1 MSAHAVSSGPHNM
14 ETTNSP
20 FVTKITAIWRW
31 FQTRKQSSRAAQNLV
46 AMKWDTTYSHG
57 GCIHTEEQWH
67 PWLEYNSNF
76 LKDNEKDKF
85 FVTYVI
91 LMNRGDCCGDRL
103 SPYEISV
110 DGKVCGGKQRR
121 IGQGATSLLWCGL
134 EGTRVRISLPR
145 KGILTLCGLE
155 ILGTRLWECG
165 NLRRGQSRPRAR
177 QMLAG
182 GFLCDSSRVSSRQF
196 PFAGNWQLLSSSI
209 ISQTCCGS
217 NICKPSTCF
226 VDVSVKIPRCFKAT
240 RLCALLGTWC
250 TNLVQDPWSGG
261 PCTARP
267 MNFIMRAGARKT
279 CCSFFSTCFPCA
291 RMHGFREETAKL
303 SKTKASGKFLNIVR
317 LKTIS
322 KQEQFW
328 AVLILSRR
336 FICSSMPGWYLH
348 SHLLCAG
355 LGTRAAEV
363 GGAVK
368 MISILVSLVWL
379 CVVHHPG
386 PSGWSSYSRITPD
399 ASNHW
404 WWPCPNSCRSSV
416 DFEFALWGLI
426 PEKINAEAKVGP
438 KTWLLYL
445 SWSAFT
451 KLNWSLQ
458 RH

>member
-1 MSAHAVSSGPHNM
+1 
-14 ETTNSP
+14 
-20 FVTKITAIWRW
+20 
-31 FQTRKQSSRAAQNLV
+31 
-46 AMKWDTTYSHG
+46 
-57 GCIHTEEQWH
+57 
-67 PWLEYNSNF
+67 
-76 LKDNEKDKF
+76 
-85 FVTYVI
+85 
-91 LMNRGDCCGDRL
+91 
-103 SPYEISV
+103 
-110 DGKVCGGKQRR
+110 
-121 IGQGATSLLWCGL
+121 
-134 EGTRVRISLPR
+134 
-145 KGILTLCGLE
+145 
-155 ILGTRLWECG
+155 
-165 NLRRGQSRPRAR
+165 
-177 QMLAG
+177 
-182 GFLCDSSRVSSRQF
+182 
-196 PFAGNWQLLSSSI
+196 
-209 ISQTCCGS
+209 
-217 NICKPSTCF
+217 
-226 VDVSVKIPRCFKAT
+226 
-240 RLCALLGTWC
+240 
-250 TNLVQDPWSGG
+250 
-261 PCTARP
+261 
-267 MNFIMRAGARKT
+267 
-279 CCSFFSTCFPCA
+279 
-291 RMHGFREETAKL
+291 MHGFREETAKL

-328 AVLILSRR
+328 AVLILSTRS
-336 FICSSMPGWYLH
+336 ICSSMPGWYLH

-386 PSGWSSYSRITPD
+386 PSGWSSYSRIAPD

-404 WWPCPNSCRSSV
+404 WWPCPNSCRWSV